1 MSLDFWRHRN
11 SSRQQ
16 VCVQPHSTV
25 NVTLP
30 AFDTERR
37 AAAPLPLS
45 AGACYR
51 SISPVLTALDQQTRR
66 TPLLLSIDG
75 TDGRTDGR
83 STVSDPAP
91 HTMRAVSIMWER
103 SSGLSFS
110 FVSSA
115 TSFCGSMSVCP
126 AQLHRDR
133 FIRFRSAQRCAQ
145 HPHTR
150 RHADY
155 GKCDVSSNS
164 PRVCG

>member
-1 MSLDFWRHRN
+1 MSLHFWRHRN

-75 TDGRTDGR
+75 TDGRTDAR
-83 STVSDPAP
+83 SFHRPCSAYYAGSVNNVGAKFCPFFLFRQFSDVFLWVHVSLSRPA
-91 HTMRAVSIMWER
+91 ASR
-103 SSGLSFS
+103 SVHPFS
-110 FVSSA
+110 
-115 TSFCGSMSVCP
+115 
-126 AQLHRDR
+126 Q
-133 FIRFRSAQRCAQ
+133 RSAVCSARPYTQTCGLRKV
-145 HPHTR
+145 R
-150 RHADY
+150 RQ
-155 GKCDVSSNS
+155 
-164 PRVCG
+164 

>member
-1 MSLDFWRHRN
+1 LSLDFWRHRN

-75 TDGRTDGR
+75 TDGRTDARPFHRPCSAYYAGSVNNVGAKFWPFFLFR
-83 STVSDPAP
+83 QFSD
-91 HTMRAVSIMWER
+91 VFLW
-103 SSGLSFS
+103 
-110 FVSSA
+110 V
-115 TSFCGSMSVCP
+115 MSVCP
-126 AQLHRDR
+126 SQLHRDR

-150 RHADY
+150 RHVDY